1 MVSHSSN
8 QLDRLFHAL
17 ADPTRRAMLRRL
29 ARGQRNI
36 RQLAAPFD
44 MSFPAA
50 SKHVRVLES
59 AGLVRR
65 KVHGRSHVVRL
76 RAAPLAEASQW
87 LRFYARFWNQRLDAL
102 EALLKTESPSQPLS
116 QKGRRK

>member
-65 KVHGRSHVVRL
+65 KVQGRSHVVRL
-76 RAAPLAEASQW
+76 RAKPLAEASQW
-87 LRFYARFWNQRLDAL
+87 LRFYERFWNQRLDAL